1 MWNMATLARSHDSNE
16 TPALG
21 PGPAN
26 AWHPSSR
33 AGVTIY
39 RSQLSTLDL
48 APSSIWVG
56 VLLVLLMRKPVG
68 KGTWRA
74 ESAALCRWADRVV
87 RLRHVMCDCDPSGIV
102 ARGFSEV
109 RARQHAQLVCAPTCR
124 GGFRGG
130 SGAECS
136 EGRQCLRRCARLGR

>member
-26 AWHPSSR
+26 AWLPSSR

-48 APSSIWVG
+48 ALSSMSRRSPG
-56 VLLVLLMRKPVG
+56 ALMRKPVG

-74 ESAALCRWADRVV
+74 ESTALCRWADRVV
-87 RLRHVMCDCDPSGIV
+87 RFRHVMCDCDPSGIV

-109 RARQHAQLVCAPTCR
+109 RARQHAQLVCAPACR

-130 SGAECS
+130 NGAECS